1 MSSETINNSH
11 DTAPDF
17 RSADFLREH
26 IAHTMA
32 FYHPHA
38 IDPAGGFFQYF
49 KDDGTIY
56 DRSHRHLVS
65 STRFVFN
72 YAMASIEFSESAA
85 LAKEYL
91 DAARH
96 GLRYLRDVH
105 RNPQTGGYT
114 WTIRDGQ
121 PEDRTNH
128 AYGVAFVL
136 LAYSTALKAGIT
148 EAAEW
153 MDETWDLL
161 EKRFW
166 DAKAGLYRDEADVN
180 WHFSSYRGQ
189 NANMHMCEAML
200 AAYQASDDPRYL
212 ERALTLADH
221 MTRRQ
226 AAKADGLVWEHYD
239 TEWNVDWDYHRDNP
253 KDLFRPWGYQPGHQ
267 TEWAKLL
274 MILEPLLL
282 ERGREENWLL
292 PTARHLFDTAL
303 ARAWDETNGGIAY
316 GFAPDGSVCD
326 GDKYFW
332 VQAESLA
339 AAALLHAR
347 TGVAVYDVWYGK
359 IWAYAWEHFVDH
371 KYGAWYRILTVNN
384 QKIDDEKSPAG
395 KTDYHTM
402 GACYEVLALIES
414 GGVP

>member
-239 TEWNVDWDYHRDNP
+239 TEWNVDWDYPRDNP